1 MRITQLSMALA
12 LAIAASSTA
21 QAQVFTEVVSFGDSL
36 SDAGNVGTLN
46 GLPPGSSFTTNT
58 DPVFAQLL
66 SSMLGLGNQ
75 TNISPFIPGSSGTN
89 YAYGGAC
96 AISNGSAIVTTIP
109 GVPAFT
115 CANSPGSF
123 SLTNQFTS
131 YLTANGGAADPNA
144 LYTYWAGANDILS
157 ASGIATQYV
166 INGGNPALATS
177 VAQTVIGQAGA
188 TAAGQVGFLQNAG
201 AKTILVFNMPDL
213 GLTPLNFG
221 TAGQASATGAAVIY
235 NLQLDAG
242 LANLQDGII
251 GINTFALFQEI
262 VASPSTYGFSNIT
275 GKACPASSLICGPAS
290 AGYPTQP
297 SSSTY
302 LFADDIHPSG
312 GAHALL
318 ANVAYATIK
327 APGIVSLAPQVA
339 LQSSFAQNTAITEAL
354 DVEFSTTADVGQ
366 VRGFTT
372 VQFGQQDIDGTIY
385 TPGLDGDSY
394 GLNVGATYRIN
405 ENGVFGVVATLGKTS
420 ADADNVASYDG
431 DSILFGVFGQYE
443 FENLYGRVSFSGGNT
458 DMEIRRNIVLGPSVR
473 KESGST
479 GIGQLSGSAELG
491 YLFKGENFTH
501 GPYVG
506 AEINSADV
514 DGYVEDGSSSTAMHF
529 DDFDANANY
538 THFGY
543 QFSGTFGRVSPF
555 ARVSYTSSFGTDQTV
570 VRAGTTLAGNFSLPG
585 YDLVDGDFIDWN
597 VGASMTFA
605 NNFDGFIS
613 YRGMSGNDN
622 ESNGVL
628 NLGIR
633 KIF

>member
-21 QAQVFTEVVSFGDSL
+21 QAQDFSKVISFGDSL
-36 SDAGNVGTLN
+36 TDAGNVGALN

-58 DPVFAQLL
+58 DPVHSQNLSQL
-66 SSMLGLGNQ
+66 LGLGLQNY
-75 TNISPFIPGSSGTN
+75 SLAGGSN
-89 YAYGGAC
+89 YAFGGAC
-96 AISNGSAIVTTIP
+96 AITNGTPIAIALP
-109 GVPAFT
+109 GPSLPAFS
-115 CANSPGSF
+115 CVNSPSSF
-123 SLTNQFTS
+123 SLSSQFSS
-131 YLTANGGAADPNA
+131 YLSSNGGVADPNA
-144 LYTYWAGANDILS
+144 LYTYWAGANDIIS
-157 ASGIATQYV
+157 ATTVIAPGNPSYAWLPNGSFLYQYIFV
-166 INGGNPALATS
+166 NGGNPANATAI
-177 VAQTVIGQAGA
+177 AQTVAGQSAA
-188 TAAGQVGFLQNAG
+188 TAVGQVGALQAAG
-201 AKTILVFNMPDL
+201 AKTIVVFNLPNL

-221 TAGQASATGAAVIY
+221 TANQTGATALSIVY
-235 NLQLDAG
+235 NLQFNAA
-242 LANLQDGII
+242 LANLQDGIV
-251 GINTFALFQEI
+251 GINTYALFEEI
-262 VASPSTYGFSNIT
+262 VANPSLYGFTNIT

-297 SSSTY
+297 SSQTY

-312 GAHALL
+312 RAHALL

-420 ADADNVASYDG
+420 ADADSVASYDG
-431 DSILFGVFGQYE
+431 DSILFGLFGQYE
-443 FENLYGRVSFSGGNT
+443 YQNLYGRVSFSGGNT
-458 DMEIRRNIVLGPSVR
+458 DMEIRRNIFLGSAVR

-613 YRGMSGNDN
+613 YRGH
-622 ESNGVL
+622 E
-628 NLGIR
+628 R
-633 KIF
+633 K